1 MYLLAEWES
10 GKMDTLKQFLKRPGT
25 YVGMIVALSFQL
37 IFFCVW
43 LTAYDGVNE
52 RADQMRIAIV
62 NEDANIGSKIAEGLQ
77 RNLPFQVK
85 AEHSVEKAN
94 KEMNDHVYD
103 MIIEI
108 PASFSKDINET
119 GKSNLNFHINQA
131 NAMMA
136 KQMMEGAAK
145 QIRDNVNKEVASYK
159 KQVIVG
165 KLQAVG
171 HENVEV
177 IKGLTEDSIG
187 FTVHKVNDVKGFSVN
202 MVPLMIVL
210 ASFVGAMIM
219 SMELSKVAKE
229 VKSSWSN
236 FLSRQIINGTVSIL
250 LACITIGL
258 MKGFQIEMH
267 ETVWS
272 IWVFQAIVFFA
283 FLSLTQMF
291 LTVFGNAGMIFNII
305 SLSLQLVS
313 SGVIVPHEMLS
324 KTYQT
329 IGGLFPATYAAN
341 GYYTI
346 IFGGVSLE
354 RNIISLLVI
363 VLVTQSVAVMTLAIK
378 GMVKGRRSSVVKE
391 A

>member
-1 MYLLAEWES
+1 
-10 GKMDTLKQFLKRPGT
+10 MDTLKQFLKRPGT
-25 YVGMIVALSFQL
+25 YVGMLVALSFQL

-52 RADQMRIAIV
+52 RVDQMRIAIV
-62 NEDANIGSKIAEGLQ
+62 NEDVNIGNKIAEGLQ

-85 AEHSVEKAN
+85 AERSVEKAN
-94 KEMNDHVYD
+94 QEMNDHVYD

-159 KQVIVG
+159 KQAIVG

-171 HENVEV
+171 PENVEV
-177 IKGLTEDSIG
+177 IKGLTEDSID
-187 FTVHKVNDVKGFSVN
+187 FTIHKVNDTKGFSVN

-219 SMELSKVAKE
+219 SMELSKVAIE
-229 VKSSWSN
+229 VKGSWSN

-267 ETVWS
+267 ETVGS

-329 IGGLFPATYAAN
+329 IGELFPATYAAN

-346 IFGGVSLE
+346 VFGGVSLE

-391 A
+391 V